1 MKLKLITIG
10 EQVLKQKNR
19 YIKFSSKHSCFV
31 QKPPHCIINGKVIGY
46 GNGFYVCHSGA
57 SPITLA
63 GGKELAREAGNFTIL
78 YTFTNITFLGKCHK
92 NIDLEIDNNKSC
104 VPKV

>member
-1 MKLKLITIG
+1 MVKLLVMGT
-10 EQVLKQKNR
+10 VFMFASR
-19 YIKFSSKHSCFV
+19 
-31 QKPPHCIINGKVIGY
+31 
-46 GNGFYVCHSGA
+46 GA

-63 GGKELAREAGNFTIL
+63 GGKEAGNFTIL

-92 NIDLEIDNNKSC
+92 NIDLEIDNNKSS